1 MKVPNERGYFGSF
14 GGRFVP
20 ETLMY
25 ALEELE
31 EEYQKVKE
39 DPSFWQGF
47 EYYLREF
54 AGRPTP
60 LYFAKNLTEYAGGAK
75 IYIKREDLLHTGAH
89 KINNTLG
96 QALLAKRMGKNRI
109 IAETG
114 AGQHGVATATA
125 CALLGLECVVYM
137 GEEDAQRQRLNV
149 FRMKLLGAEVRV
161 VKSGSR
167 TLKDAIN
174 EALRDWVAN
183 VETTHYII
191 GSVVGPHPFPMMV
204 RDFQSVIGKEAKEQI
219 LEKEGKLPKAV
230 VACVGGGSNAMGIF
244 YPFVEDK
251 EVKLVGVEA
260 GGLGLETGKHSASI
274 NAGQVGVL
282 HGMKSFF
289 LQDEEGQILTT
300 HSISAGLDYPGVGPE
315 HAYLFESGRAEYVYA
330 TDQEAL
336 EGFKLLSRLE
346 GIIPALEPAHAV
358 LKVVEIAGK
367 LSKEDIVIFNLSGRG
382 DKDMETVMKHLG
394 YKDVAFANVPPSLRD
409 RLAKRLEDKIKDQ
422 EVRALALAYFLGE
435 DQGVVPMR
443 VQSAFLTTGL
453 VHLLVVSG
461 GHLSLLALMLRFL
474 APYRFGLWLALLG
487 VSFYALLLV
496 PSEPPVLRA
505 YLMILASILLLLYGE
520 RPNLLGILFVSG
532 GVILLLFPEYVS
544 SYSFWLSFCAT
555 LYILLSLRE
564 PPRKDV
570 VFLSFWVSFFA
581 FLGTM
586 PILSLFS
593 FSAPFSILL
602 TPLLSVPFLTFTF
615 YGFLDMLTFFS
626 LPAFPL
632 EVMGRFINASVMFF
646 SDFAPMLFFNFSLW
660 EADP

>member
-1 MKVPNERGYFGSF
+1 MKVPNEKGYFGSF

-39 DPSFWQGF
+39 DPSFWQEF

-219 LEKEGKLPKAV
+219 LEKESKLPKAV

-244 YPFVEDK
+244 YPFVEDE
-251 EVKLVGVEA
+251 EVRLVGVEA

-274 NAGQVGVL
+274 NAGQVGIL

-358 LKVVEIAGK
+358 LKVVEIASR
-367 LSKEDIVIFNLSGRG
+367 LSKDDILIFNLSGRG

-394 YKDVAFANVPPSLRD
+394 A
-409 RLAKRLEDKIKDQ
+409 
-422 EVRALALAYFLGE
+422 EVRN
-435 DQGVVPMR
+435 
-443 VQSAFLTTGL
+443 S
-453 VHLLVVSG
+453 
-461 GHLSLLALMLRFL
+461 
-474 APYRFGLWLALLG
+474 
-487 VSFYALLLV
+487 
-496 PSEPPVLRA
+496 
-505 YLMILASILLLLYGE
+505 
-520 RPNLLGILFVSG
+520 
-532 GVILLLFPEYVS
+532 
-544 SYSFWLSFCAT
+544 C
-555 LYILLSLRE
+555 
-564 PPRKDV
+564 
-570 VFLSFWVSFFA
+570 
-581 FLGTM
+581 
-586 PILSLFS
+586 
-593 FSAPFSILL
+593 
-602 TPLLSVPFLTFTF
+602 
-615 YGFLDMLTFFS
+615 
-626 LPAFPL
+626 
-632 EVMGRFINASVMFF
+632 
-646 SDFAPMLFFNFSLW
+646 
-660 EADP
+660 